1 MNQSRAL
8 DNVACNKHQLAET
21 SDDWEELYT
30 FFFFYFPPQFVGIG
44 EPNRL
49 WGARMRMYS
58 KPNEARTKE
67 MQIAGDTLPPPVKV
81 NHLQETGRN
90 RQTDIPRCVPGGA
103 KRQTE
108 KLAFFPIL
116 SFLLVDVLCILQRC
130 S

>member
-30 FFFFYFPPQFVGIG
+30 FFFFYFPPQFVRIG

-90 RQTDIPRCVPGGA
+90 RQTDIPPVA
-103 KRQTE
+103 VAS
-108 KLAFFPIL
+108 LAGQRDRLKNSPFSQFFL
-116 SFLLVDVLCILQRC
+116 SC
-130 S
+130 